1 MHFIFHTLSTLVSLY
16 LLVCFVR
23 VILSWVPGLAYSPF
37 GRVVSQITDPYLQL
51 FRKFNPTARY
61 GVDISPI
68 FAFATLMILE
78 NILKSIAIY
87 KVFSIGLI
95 IVQVVN
101 IAGSIITS
109 ILTFLNIIVLI
120 RLIAMLLNKNSGQI
134 WQAIDQLLYPITQ
147 KVTPIFTKNRF
158 LQPKFQLLLLLVCGI
173 LIKIAITFITGV
185 ITSLVL

>member
-68 FAFATLMILE
+68 FAFAALMILE